1 MLKRYLLLFTL
12 SVFCGACFGLLTTF
26 AKVEDFNYFWPTEK
40 SRKVSSVFADHRSFR
55 FHSGIDIRTDG
66 KIGHKVFACESGY
79 AYRLFTS
86 YWGYGK
92 AVYLKLDDGR
102 YAVYGHLS
110 NFAKK
115 ISQLV
120 ETEQMEK
127 KRYFTDF
134 LLEKDKLRVSK
145 GELIG
150 YSGQTG
156 SGGPHLHFEIRDE
169 ENHPIN
175 PLTSGFSIKD
185 KRPPVMKYLAIRP
198 QDIWSKVNGQTTT
211 RLGGS
216 GDPLIFPC
224 RYDRRKKVY
233 TLDKIP
239 MIEGKVGLE
248 LSVFDK
254 MDKSRFKFGVLG
266 IQLFLDGNLIFASH
280 YGTLCYDNT
289 QKIELDRDF
298 ELRRK
303 KGKEFYKLYLDEGND
318 LLLYNPSGG
327 IIDTKSSRPDSHQV
341 KIIAY
346 DANRNSSTLVFHLL
360 FDQSPLIFSCQ
371 IEEGKDNFKMKTEF
385 DDADDLVEKIIFE
398 KSSSGKISWRKFSE
412 VKVDKAE
419 GRHTL
424 IWSEDINKPTL
435 VRVKVKD
442 TFGASSDYKYLLL
455 NRDKIKTLESLEERG
470 KTKLDFEYSFKDNFF
485 VFALN
490 FSQILK
496 EEPEIMLKS
505 GDFDFDPFLLE
516 QIDEKS
522 YWAVFPFYLKEPK
535 QMTLLVRG
543 QDIYDDSVRFEYVIP
558 ISIVTKSHG
567 GETKSKDGKAEV
579 KVDPG
584 IVYKDINLS
593 IKSREAG
600 SFGKEKMNIGS
611 KHKVVGEIYS
621 FEPSTVPLNGF
632 AKISLE
638 YTEGDCDPP
647 KLGLYELAEEGWWKP
662 IGQDLDTINKTVSG
676 EVRYFSTYAL
686 LEDTTPPVIKK
697 VYPYN
702 GKKLKQRKPKINAVV
717 GDDLS
722 GIGSDLDIQIT
733 IDGEW
738 MIPEYDPET
747 NVLFTRP
754 TFPLSYGKHELVISV
769 KDRVGNRGEVRR
781 NFFMVR

>member
-1 MLKRYLLLFTL
+1 MLKRFLLLFTL
-12 SVFCGACFGLLTTF
+12 SVFCGTCFGFLAIF
-26 AKVEDFNYFWPTEK
+26 AKAEDFNYLWPTEK
-40 SRKVSSVFADHRSFR
+40 SRKVSSLFADHRSFR

-66 KIGHKVFACESGY
+66 KIGRKVYACESGY
-79 AYRLFTS
+79 LYRLFTS

-102 YAVYGHLS
+102 YAVYGHLLD
-110 NFAKK
+110 FAKK

-120 ETEQMEK
+120 EKEQLEEQ
-127 KRYFTDF
+127 RYFTDF
-134 LLEKDKLRVSK
+134 LLEKDKLRVKK

-175 PLTSGFSIKD
+175 PLTSGFSIQD
-185 KRPPVMKYLAIRP
+185 KLPPVMKYLAIRP
-198 QDIWSKVNGQTTT
+198 LDVWSKVDGQTTT

-216 GDPLIFPC
+216 GDPLILSC

-280 YGTLCYDNT
+280 YDTLCYDNT

-303 KGKEFYKLYLDEGND
+303 KREEFYKLYLDEGND
-318 LLLYNPSGG
+318 LPLYNPSGG

-346 DANRNSSTLVFHLL
+346 DANGNFSTLVFHLL
-360 FDQSPLIFSCQ
+360 FDQSPQVFSCQ
-371 IEEGKDNFKMKTEF
+371 IELEKDNFKIKTEF
-385 DDADDLVEKIIFE
+385 DDSDDLVKKIIFE

-412 VKVDKAE
+412 AKVDKAE

-424 IWSEDINKPTL
+424 IWSEDLNKPTL

-455 NRDKIKTLESLEERG
+455 NRDKTKTLESLEERG
-470 KTKLDFEYSFKDNFF
+470 KTKLDFEYGFKDNSF

-516 QIDEKS
+516 QTDEKS

-535 QMTLLVRG
+535 QMTLLVKG

-558 ISIVTKSHG
+558 ISIVTNSYG
-567 GETKSKDGKAEV
+567 GEATSEDAKAKV
-579 KVDPG
+579 KVDRQ
-584 IVYKDINLS
+584 IVYQDIDLS
-593 IKSREAG
+593 IKRAD
-600 SFGKEKMNIGS
+600 MNKS
-611 KHKVVGEIYS
+611 LRHKIVGEIYS
-621 FEPSTVPLNGF
+621 VEPSTVPLNGF
-632 AKISLE
+632 AKISLK

-647 KLGLYELAEEGWWKP
+647 KLGLYELTEGGWWKP

-676 EVRYFSTYAL
+676 EVRCFSTYVL
-686 LEDTTPPVIKK
+686 LEDTKPPVIKK
-697 VYPYN
+697 VHPYN
-702 GKKLKQRKPKINAVV
+702 GKKLKQRKPKIKAVV

-722 GIGSDLDIQIT
+722 GIGSDLDIQVT

-747 NVLFTRP
+747 NVLLTRP

-769 KDRVGNRGEVRR
+769 KDRVGNRGEARRDFFVVR
-781 NFFMVR
+781 

>member
-1 MLKRYLLLFTL
+1 MLKRFLLLFSL
-12 SVFCGACFGLLTTF
+12 SVFCGACFGFFAVF
-26 AKVEDFNYFWPTEK
+26 AKAEDFNYLWPTEK
-40 SRKVSSVFADHRSFR
+40 SRKLSSLFADHRSFR

-66 KIGHKVFACESGY
+66 KTGYKVFACESGY
-79 AYRLFTS
+79 LYRLFTS

-92 AVYLKLDDGR
+92 ALYLKLDDGR

-115 ISQLV
+115 MSQLV
-120 ETEQMEK
+120 ETEQLEEQ
-127 KRYFTDF
+127 RYFTDF
-134 LLEKDKLRVSK
+134 LLEKDKLRVKK

-175 PLTSGFSIKD
+175 PLTSGFSIQD
-185 KRPPVMKYLAIRP
+185 KLPPMMKYLAIRP
-198 QDIWSKVNGQTTT
+198 QDVWSKVDGQTTA

-224 RYDRRKKVY
+224 RYDSHKKVY
-233 TLDKIP
+233 TLDQIP
-239 MIEGKVGLE
+239 VIEGKVGLE
-248 LSVFDK
+248 LSVFDQ

-280 YGTLCYDNT
+280 YDTLSYDNT

-303 KGKEFYKLYLDEGND
+303 KREEFYKLYLDEGND
-318 LLLYNPSGG
+318 LPLYNPSGG

-346 DANRNSSTLVFHLL
+346 DANGNFSTLVFHLL
-360 FDQSPLIFSCQ
+360 FDQSPQVFSCQ
-371 IEEGKDNFKMKTEF
+371 IELEKDNFKIKTEF
-385 DDADDLVEKIIFE
+385 DDADDLVKKIIFE
-398 KSSSGKISWRKFSE
+398 ESSLDKISWRKFSE
-412 VKVDKAE
+412 AEVGKAE
-419 GRHTL
+419 DRHTL
-424 IWSEDINKPTL
+424 IWPEDINKPTL
-435 VRVKVKD
+435 VRIKVKD

-455 NRDKIKTLESLEERG
+455 NLDKTKTEKSSEERS
-470 KTKLDFEYSFKDNFF
+470 KTELNFEYGFKGNSF
-485 VFALN
+485 VFGLN

-496 EEPEIMLKS
+496 EEPQITLKS

-522 YWAVFPFYLKEPK
+522 YWTVFPFYLKEPK
-535 QMTLLVRG
+535 QMTLLVKG

-558 ISIVTKSHG
+558 VSIVTKSYG
-567 GETKSKDGKAEV
+567 GEAKSEDGKAEV
-579 KVDPG
+579 RVDPE
-584 IVYKDINLS
+584 IVYEEINLS
-593 IKSREAG
+593 IS
-600 SFGKEKMNIGS
+600 KEKTKKSSRYKI
-611 KHKVVGEIYS
+611 VGDIYS
-621 FEPSTVPLNGF
+621 VEPSTVPLNGF
-632 AKISLE
+632 AKISLK
-638 YTEGDCDPP
+638 YTEEDCDPQ
-647 KLGLYELAEEGWWKP
+647 KLGLYELTEGGWWRP
-662 IGQDLDTINKTVSG
+662 IGQNLDTINKKVSG

-686 LEDTTPPVIKK
+686 LEDTNPPVIKK
-697 VYPYN
+697 VYPYD
-702 GKKLKQRKPKINAVV
+702 GKKFKQRKPKIKAMV

-722 GIGSDLDIQIT
+722 GIGSDLDIQVT

-747 NVLFTRP
+747 NVLITRP
-754 TFPLSYGKHELVISV
+754 IFPLSYGKHELLISV
-769 KDRVGNRGEVRR
+769 KDRAGNRGEARRDFFVVR
-781 NFFMVR
+781 